1 MTGIG
6 EGEGIRDAASAVAK
20 LAKKTTNLAAIRGCR
35 DLRLSGFERRKKAH
49 TPSELGVCVEFA

>member
-20 LAKKTTNLAAIRGCR
+20 LAKKTTNLPAIRGCR
-35 DLRLSGFERRKKAH
+35 DLSGAKKH
-49 TPSELGVCVEFA
+49 TPPANWGCVSNLRDQAT